1 MLQSLR
7 EKAVAES
14 CCGQSG
20 VVERR
25 SVSEPRSE
33 AIVYATV
40 TSLRTYHCQQ
50 QSLLANGD
58 LKWKKLEGSG
68 TSRKR
73 SRTGK
78 RKSNAQEDE
87 SKA

>member
-7 EKAVAES
+7 EKAIEES
-14 CCGQSG
+14 SCGQSG

-25 SVSEPRSE
+25 VVSEPRSE

-40 TSLRTYHCQQ
+40 TSLRTFSCQ
-50 QSLLANGD
+50 QSLLANNGD
-58 LKWKKLEGSG
+58 LKWKLEGSG
-68 TSRKR
+68 TSCKR

-78 RKSNAQEDE
+78 RKSRA
-87 SKA
+87 

>member
-14 CCGQSG
+14 SCGQSG
-20 VVERR
+20 VVEKRA
-25 SVSEPRSE
+25 VSEPRSE

-40 TSLRTYHCQQ
+40 TSLRTFHCQ
-50 QSLLANGD
+50 QSLLVNGE
-58 LKWKKLEGSG
+58 LKWKLEGSG

-78 RKSNAQEDE
+78 RRSKAQEEE